1 MKINILSYLSRLRRE
16 AGGKSV
22 FIFAKLYMKHHLHF
36 DPSLTHIEIYH
47 LLDTATVERGKKIS
61 IAAPRD
67 FGKSTLITLIYI
79 IYCICYLKEKFI
91 VILSNTASQANLI
104 LDNIRKELAENEL
117 LKVDFPEIFEFKL
130 GFKQIRWR
138 EGDIITRNNIKIMAL
153 GSGQQIRGRRHG
165 IDRPT
170 LVIADDL
177 EDSENT
183 FSLEI
188 LDKRREWYEKSV
200 LKVGSGITN
209 HIFIGNLYH
218 PHSLLSEYVSQDKNQ
233 TWIKKVYP
241 SIVTWPRNMELW
253 DKWNNIYSCREEFNS
268 LMGPLAAIKFYEEN
282 KIKMDEGA
290 IILWDGRYRLY
301 DLMTMW
307 SENEMS
313 FMSEMQNMPRNPAN
327 CIFDIDKIVYWDNDG
342 RSVDDQLRC
351 LGDSFETFMTCDP
364 SLGLSGV
371 KGDPSA
377 IVVLAK
383 DKKTGTLYI
392 LEADIKIRPIEEIV
406 ETVLSYYVR
415 YKPSKI
421 GIESNHFQSL
431 LIDIVKK
438 EGKKIGLYPNIVPMN
453 NKDDEIARIQ
463 TLRPRIMSGN
473 LQFSRKHRP
482 LLEEA
487 RYFPKGRHD
496 DGLDALEMAVRL
508 SNDNGFM
515 CWVGGSTRD
524 IDPRTGRPMSD
535 NPEIIGV
542 NGPGPYGY
550 MKGRRG

>member
-1 MKINILSYLSRLRRE
+1 MNNNFQKELSRLRRE
-16 AGGKSV
+16 EGSKSL
-22 FIFAKLYMKHHLHF
+22 FMFAKLYMKDHLQF
-36 DPSLTHIEIYH
+36 DPSPAHMETYH
-47 LLDTATVERGKKIS
+47 LLDTATIERGKKIA

-67 FGKSTLITLIYI
+67 FGKSTLITHIHI
-79 IYCICYLKEKFI
+79 IDCICYLKEKFI
-91 VILSNTASQANLI
+91 VIISNTSSQARQI
-104 LDNIRKELAENEL
+104 LDNIRKELTENEL
-117 LKVDFPEIFEFKL
+117 LKIDFPEIFEFRFGHKHL
-130 GFKQIRWR
+130 RWR
-138 EGDIITRNNIKIMAL
+138 EEDIITRNNVRIMTV
-153 GSGQQIRGRRHG
+153 SSYQQIRGRRHG

-183 FSLEI
+183 FSLET
-188 LDKRREWYEKSV
+188 LDKRRDWYEKSV
-200 LKVGSGITN
+200 LKVGSKN
-209 HIFIGNLYH
+209 SNYIFIGNLYH
-218 PHSLLSEYVSQDKNQ
+218 PHSLLSEYVSPDKNP

-241 SIVTWPRNMELW
+241 AIVTWPKNMEMW
-253 DKWNNIYSCREEFNS
+253 DKWNNIYSHREQFEGLDGS
-268 LMGPLAAIKFYEEN
+268 SAAEKFYEQN
-282 KIKMDEGA
+282 KALMDEGA
-290 IILWDGRYRLY
+290 AILWDARYKLY

-307 SENEMS
+307 AENEMS

-327 CIFDIDKIVYWDNDG
+327 CVFDIDKIVYWDNDG

-351 LGDSFETFMTCDP
+351 LGDGFETFMACDP

-392 LEADIKIRPIEEIV
+392 LEADIKIRPIEDIV
-406 ETVLSYYVR
+406 GDILAYYVR

-421 GIESNHFQSL
+421 GIESNQFQRV
-431 LIDIVKK
+431 LIDMVKK
-438 EGKKIGLYPNIVPMN
+438 AGEKPGLFPNIVPMN
-453 NKDDEIARIQ
+453 NKDDKIARIQ

-473 LQFSRKHRP
+473 LQFSRKHRQ

-524 IDPRTGRPMSD
+524 IDPWTGKPMSD
-535 NPEIIGV
+535 NPETMRADGLGV
-542 NGPGPYGY
+542 YGY
-550 MKGRRG
+550 MHGRRG

>member
-1 MKINILSYLSRLRRE
+1 MKTNLQNELSRLRRE
-16 AGGKSV
+16 EGSKSV
-22 FIFAKLYMKHHLHF
+22 FMSAKLYMKHHLQF
-36 DPSLTHIEIYH
+36 EPSPAHMETYG
-47 LLDTATVERGKKIS
+47 LLDMATIERGKKIA

-67 FGKSTLITLIYI
+67 FGKSTLITLIHI
-79 IYCICYLKEKFI
+79 VHCICHSKEKFI
-91 VILSNTASQANLI
+91 VIISNTASQARQI
-104 LDNIRKELAENEL
+104 LDNIRKELTENEL
-117 LKVDFPEIFEFKL
+117 LKTDFPEIFEFKF
-130 GFKQIRWR
+130 GHKQLRWR
-138 EGDIITRNNIKIMAL
+138 EEDIITRNNVRIMTL
-153 GSGQQIRGRRHG
+153 SSYQQIRGRRHG

-183 FSLEI
+183 FSLET
-188 LDKRREWYEKSV
+188 LDKRRDWYEKSV
-200 LKVGSGITN
+200 LKVGSKDTN
-209 HIFIGNLYH
+209 YIFIGNLYH
-218 PHSLLSEYVSQDKNQ
+218 PHSLLSEYVSPDKNPA
-233 TWIKKVYP
+233 WIKKVYP
-241 SIVTWPRNMELW
+241 AIVTWPKNMELW
-253 DKWNNIYSCREEFNS
+253 DKWNNIYNYREQFEGLDGS
-268 LMGPLAAIKFYEEN
+268 VAAQRFYEQN
-282 KIKMDEGA
+282 KILMDEGA
-290 IILWDGRYRLY
+290 VVLWDARYKLY

-307 SENEMS
+307 AENEMS

-351 LGDSFETFMTCDP
+351 LGDNFETFMTCDP

-453 NKDDEIARIQ
+453 NKDDKIARIQ

-482 LLEEA
+482 LTEEA

-542 NGPGPYGY
+542 DGPGPYGY
-550 MKGRRG
+550 MRGRR